1 MIAQLHLWII
11 LVTLLDI
18 FFRVERRSN
27 WEWYGFSGAN
37 VGYTRLMTTL
47 KAHFDGQV
55 LVPDQSVDLPIG
67 FPLEITIRPLALAV
81 PRSATLEL
89 IKQWESEDEAI
100 SPQQKDEEERVFDAI
115 ERKGIARVRV

>member
-1 MIAQLHLWII
+1 MVCL
-11 LVTLLDI
+11 
-18 FFRVERRSN
+18 F
-27 WEWYGFSGAN
+27 GAT
-37 VGYTRLMTTL
+37 VGYTQRVTTL

-81 PRSATLEL
+81 PQSATLEL

>member
-1 MIAQLHLWII
+1 
-11 LVTLLDI
+11 
-18 FFRVERRSN
+18 
-27 WEWYGFSGAN
+27 
-37 VGYTRLMTTL
+37 MTTL

-89 IKQWESEDEAI
+89 IKQWEREDEAI
-100 SPQQKDEEERVFDAI
+100 SPQQKEEEERVFDAI